1 MAKLLEILSSHL
13 KKIQKKDDNIETL
26 IEEIRNIDN
35 KEIVSLSS
43 LEKEKVL
50 KILREIVFFIKQEL
64 NAIYT
69 SKREKDNQVKALK
82 EYKKN
87 VK

>member
-69 SKREKDNQVKALK
+69 SKREKDNQAKALK